1 MGRGAGREQR
11 AEMAFDSGPFQWQ
24 GSRPIRP
31 APARGLQNSKVFTVA
46 NPELGA
52 KQVCPNCQA
61 KFYDL
66 TRRPAH
72 CPKCDT
78 EFEPEELLKVRKG
91 RGRAGVPDYEDQAE
105 DADDQ
110 VKAKT
115 ADDEDEEEE
124 EVKTPEIDEAAN
136 EIPPEEDEDDDGSDP
151 TKAPGMGDADDEVL
165 EDEEEDDSVPFLED
179 DEDEDFDEEIDGLG
193 DAGEEET

>member
-1 MGRGAGREQR
+1 M
-11 AEMAFDSGPFQWQ
+11 
-24 GSRPIRP
+24 
-31 APARGLQNSKVFTVA
+31 A

-52 KQVCPNCQA
+52 KQICPNCTA

-105 DADDQ
+105 EAEDQ
-110 VKAKT
+110 VKKPASE
-115 ADDEDEEEE
+115 EDEEEE
-124 EVKTPEIDEAAN
+124 DEPKTPEIDEAAN
-136 EIPPEEDEDDDGSDP
+136 EIPPEDDEEDDGSDP
-151 TKAPGMGDADDEVL
+151 TKAPGMGEADDEVL
-165 EDEEEDDSVPFLED
+165 EDEEDDSVPFLAD
-179 DEDEDFDEEIDGLG
+179 DEDEDFDEEIEGLG
-193 DAGEEET
+193 DADEET